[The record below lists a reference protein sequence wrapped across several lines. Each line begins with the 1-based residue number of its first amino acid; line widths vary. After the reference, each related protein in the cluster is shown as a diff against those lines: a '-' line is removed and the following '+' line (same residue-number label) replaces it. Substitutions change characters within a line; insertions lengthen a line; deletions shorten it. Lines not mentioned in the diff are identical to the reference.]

1 MQVLEQLIT
10 KFQIL
15 EFKCLLLKLSK
26 EEQLRYLKEYCQR
39 KYELTELLPDQFYE
53 SLLIKVKKDNSILI
67 RKNDIYQIISKIK
80 DIPEIDEYLKT
91 QLTPFQY
98 FEISKQ
104 KVFQLK
110 ILLEKVLKECK
121 ENNLD
126 KMFEHEPVYLLAK
139 HAYFTENEC
148 GVLAYKLY
156 LTIGFENA
164 KELLEQKYGEISFKT
179 LYFLFNSI
187 ETKNIKVQKGNPMLK
202 EEFVN
207 FFFKNK
213 NSRENTM
220 HLFLD
225 GYYKNIYLNFS
236 YFYQNFEY
244 LQEKLGT
251 KMPRAKVESLLEER
265 FKCSLYPEISG
276 DVISDFKSSF
286 QNKYQFNM
294 ISEREIAKIN
304 YEFYEKNIKKQYI
317 SSIPQ
322 IIYKSKNEVIY
333 EILPKNSPRNLV
345 IGYRT
350 NSCFRINGDASILF
364 SKAMISKHYRVLSIS
379 TNKEK
384 DIAMCLLARN
394 GNVIIVQGIEIS
406 KSYQN
411 MEMRTKIYEGV
422 KETMQELMNIM
433 NKEADEII
441 AILIGNSNK
450 NVIDFSA
457 EHLSFRLSPVKSMKE
472 DLEVYYDGFHFPQ
485 SVLVMNNQATLH
497 DIKLYPPLNEYFDKR
512 EEILHWQV
520 ESSQNYLYNRIQ
532 KRLAV
537 ISFKAGVQLKRIIAH
552 SSHKEKEIYCNKDW
566 YIIVFEDGTIESA
579 CLDYDFRAKEE
590 YSIILKQIQKK
601 KSYQRKRW

>member
-1 MQVLEQLIT
+1 MQMLEQLIR

-15 EFKCLLLKLSK
+15 EFKCFFLKLSK
-26 EEQLRYLKEYCQR
+26 EEQLLYLKEYCQK
-39 KYELTELLPDQFYE
+39 KYELTELLADQFYK
-53 SLLIKVKKDNSILI
+53 SLLIKAEKDNSILI
-67 RKNDIYQIISKIK
+67 RKNDSYQIISEIK
-80 DIPEIDEYLKT
+80 DIPEIDKYLKT
-91 QLTPFQY
+91 QLTFFQY

-110 ILLEKVLKECK
+110 ILLEKVLRECK
-121 ENNLD
+121 KNNLD
-126 KMFEHEPVYLLAK
+126 KMFENETIYLLAK

-148 GVLAYKLY
+148 YALAYKMF
-156 LTIGFENA
+156 LTIGFENS

-179 LYFLFNSI
+179 LYFLFDSI
-187 ETKNIKVQKGNPMLK
+187 EIKNIKVQKGNPIFK

-207 FFFKNK
+207 FFFQNK

-220 HLFLD
+220 RLFLD

-236 YFYQNFEY
+236 YFYQNFEL
-244 LQEKLGT
+244 LQEKLGA
-251 KMPRAKVESLLEER
+251 KMPRNKVESLLEER

-276 DVISDFKSSF
+276 DIISDFKPSF

-294 ISEREIAKIN
+294 FSEREIAKLN

-322 IIYKSKNEVIY
+322 IIYKNKNGLIC

-394 GNVIIVQGIEIS
+394 GNLIVVQGIEIS

-411 MEMRTKIYEGV
+411 KEMRAKIYEGV
-422 KETMQELMNIM
+422 KEAMQELMNTM
-433 NKEADEII
+433 NREEDKII

-450 NVIDFSA
+450 NVLDFST
-457 EHLSFRLSPVKSMKE
+457 ESLLFRISPIKSMEE
-472 DLEVYYDGFHFPQ
+472 DLEFYYDGFHFPQ
-485 SVLVMNNQATLH
+485 SV
-497 DIKLYPPLNEYFDKR
+497 IKLYAPLNEYFDKR
-512 EEILHWQV
+512 EEILHWQI

-537 ISFKAGVQLKRIIAH
+537 ISFETEVQLRRIIAQLNH
-552 SSHKEKEIYCNKDW
+552 NEKEIFCNKDW
-566 YIIVFEDGTIESA
+566 YIIVFEDGTTESA

-590 YSIILKQIQKK
+590 YSTLLKEIRK
-601 KSYQRKRW
+601 KSYQRKR